1 MINFQALN
9 VLLDTLRKPDPQPS
23 PVARVAALRPTLRV
37 AADSSAPSRQP
48 AAAGASAPPA
58 TPGPP
63 ASAARAPAQA
73 FPIAAPSTAAQRLA
87 RSLADARG
95 AADVLLSSGGAELER
110 ALRGS
115 GARVPD
121 APILRSA
128 APLLATAPPAAAV
141 AVDDRVDVARVVQAL
156 GAALQTA
163 VAQSGLFYES
173 HLARWIAGDY
183 PQAALEAEPQT
194 TKVVATPAG
203 SDAPAAAAPD
213 DARHPALP
221 GPAADAPASVAPDA
235 GDAAPPL
242 LRQQLDVLDTR
253 QFAFVGEAWPGQ
265 RVAIRFEDERDDDAQ
280 SPLPTP
286 GPYATRMAAH
296 IILELPT
303 LGTVG
308 ASVALHGGGVRLQ
321 ITTDGPAATARLHAA
336 RAALAEALAARALP
350 VAEIAVF
357 DELG

>member
-9 VLLDTLRKPDPQPS
+9 VLLDTLRKPDPRPS
-23 PVARVAALRPTLRV
+23 PVARVAALRPALRV
-37 AADSSAPSRQP
+37 AADSSTPSRQP
-48 AAAGASAPPA
+48 AAPGASP
-58 TPGPP
+58 
-63 ASAARAPAQA
+63 SAASGAAAGSGRAPAQP
-73 FPIAAPSTAAQRLA
+73 FPVAAPTTAAERLA

-115 GARVPD
+115 STRVPD
-121 APILRSA
+121 APVVRGA

-141 AVDDRVDVARVVQAL
+141 EVDDRVDVARIVQAL
-156 GAALQTA
+156 GTALQAA
-163 VAQSGLFYES
+163 VAHSGLFYES

-194 TKVVATPAG
+194 TKVVATPEAG
-203 SDAPAAAAPD
+203 DAPAAAAAD
-213 DARHPALP
+213 DAIRPALP
-221 GPAADAPASVAPDA
+221 GPPADTPATPAPDA
-235 GDAAPPL
+235 DDAAPPL

-265 RVAIRFEDERDDDAQ
+265 RVAIRFEDEHDDDAQ

-286 GPYATRMAAH
+286 GPRATRMAAH

-308 ASVALHGGGVRLQ
+308 ASVALHSGSVRLQ

-336 RAALAEALAARALP
+336 RAALAEGLAARALP